1 MVDERRNVKFP
12 MWRKKVDGSLFEHAV
27 TTIPG
32 WVAEGVFDIYDIF
45 TESSRKHSSSKVSID
60 FVDNKKVTTFDGWVL
75 VVKFS
80 KENQRKKP
88 TMRLFFDDGLKKK
101 LRQKFSMSHMRD
113 LERRMREE
121 KTGRCTPSD
130 IESEI
135 PFYEFL
141 DIEWDC
147 VNRKF
152 IFSPHYIQAPIY
164 DELFTHLQSKHVL
177 ERIENE
183 LSSVGKINIS
193 KGNWKERSE
202 IQKEI
207 HTENVIYTLIDV
219 NNSQIYVGEARN
231 LANRFKQKR
240 HEIPGW
246 THYRVDQLPPEFDD
260 RMRVAIERL
269 MIRSF
274 ASLFGNDA
282 DVESMGISDFTL
294 TNKRVDR

>member
-27 TTIPG
+27 TIIPS
-32 WVAEGVFDIYDIF
+32 WVAEGVFDIYQVF
-45 TESSRKHSSSKVSID
+45 TESSRKHPSSKVSID
-60 FVDNKKVTTFDGWVL
+60 FVDGKKTTSFDGWVL
-75 VVKFS
+75 IVKYS
-80 KENQRKKP
+80 KKNQRKTP
-88 TMRLFFDDGLKKK
+88 TVRLFFDDGLKKK

-121 KTGRCTPSD
+121 RTGRCTPSD

-141 DIEWDC
+141 DIEWDAG
-147 VNRKF
+147 NRKF
-152 IFSPHYIQAPIY
+152 IFRPHYIQAPIY
-164 DELFTHLQSKHVL
+164 DELFTHLQSKHIL
-177 ERIENE
+177 DRIENE
-183 LSSVGKINIS
+183 LSNSAKINIT
-193 KGNWKERSE
+193 KGNWKERGE
-202 IQKEI
+202 IKSEI
-207 HTENVIYTLIDV
+207 HTENVIYTLIDE
-219 NNSQIYVGEARN
+219 NNSEIYVGEASN

-260 RMRVAIERL
+260 KMRVTLERM

-274 ASLFGNDA
+274 ASLLDNNAG
-282 DVESMGISDFTL
+282 VESMGISDFVL